1 MGLSYQQK
9 LNKAQSLYT
18 EAQQLENDAEA
29 EKLEEIQN
37 SKDISKWLGYNF
49 QSSSGLTEEFSLFSK
64 HIKAELKK
72 IPDYE
77 LISYSRGHFEFSA
90 FLKNKNNDKLVYLS
104 SDDVRYSPDGWYN
117 NLLIRTAQHD
127 KDYTGGSNDYSTFS
141 GIKQKADYLTR

>member
-1 MGLSYQQK
+1 MELSYQQK
-9 LNKAQSLYT
+9 LDKAQSLYT

-72 IPDYE
+72 ISGYE
-77 LISYSRGHFEFSA
+77 LISYSRGHFYFSA

-104 SDDVRYSPDGWYN
+104 SDDVRGSDGWYN

-127 KDYTGGSNDYSTFS
+127 KDYTGGSNDWTTFQN
-141 GIKQKADYLTR
+141 IKQKADYLTR